1 MRGIANSELSC
12 DLAFKLGRAGAMVL
26 AKNNSRPKI
35 LIGRDTRIS
44 GDMLES
50 ALVAGLCSMGAD
62 VVCAGVIP
70 TPGVSYLVQKLQM
83 DAGVVISAS
92 HNPVQYL
99 SLIHIS
105 LFCISM
111 VCEDMRWR
119 IQRFS

>member
-1 MRGIANSELSC
+1 MVRIFGTDGVRGIANSELSC

-92 HNPVQYL
+92 HNPCLLYTSRCV
-99 SLIHIS
+99 
-105 LFCISM
+105 
-111 VCEDMRWR
+111 
-119 IQRFS
+119 